1 MGSATGRT
9 DRDAGGAAR
18 LNATDA
24 CRSNPRRRGVIPC
37 YIGDG
42 HPLLERLTAPIPELA
57 ATYWMIIHRDI
68 RRAPCVRAVIDWM
81 KALFAEQ
88 RDIIA
93 GQSRNPEEG
102 GVGRLARL
110 DSGKR
115 RFAEYAAIRWK

>member
-1 MGSATGRT
+1 MPVAGIVARARALGSATSRT

-42 HPLLERLTAPIPELA
+42 HPLLERLTAPIPELD
-57 ATYWMIIHRDI
+57 ATYWMIVHRDL

-93 GQSRNPEEG
+93 G
-102 GVGRLARL
+102 VL
-110 DSGKR
+110 
-115 RFAEYAAIRWK
+115 